1 MAELHLE
8 TLRQPMGNT
17 ERLVNSCILASY
29 WLNCIWQLYA
39 SQCGTKRAYTMFADV
54 LLAELHLVTLR
65 RPIGW
70 RHCLLTVLLWFAAVP
85 YYSFLRVLGRGAIL
99 RNARSERVQSGQPT
113 PAHPGPLQPG
123 RQPSAVGLQQ
133 QRWKPSD
140 DGLCHVQ
147 PAHAAPRLLQV
158 WTRTMKRRHF
168 CANLQ
173 QGRPITCWAC
183 MLLSFCKWGAK
194 IYETRVIMALP
205 KGFNCYLYHFQLSP
219 FQSFQKS

>member
-1 MAELHLE
+1 MLTNCLIMIC
-8 TLRQPMGNT
+8 RC
-17 ERLVNSCILASY
+17 SILQFLS
-29 WLNCIWQLYA
+29 
-39 SQCGTKRAYTMFADV
+39 V
-54 LLAELHLVTLR
+54 L
-65 RPIGW
+65 
-70 RHCLLTVLLWFAAVP
+70 C
-85 YYSFLRVLGRGAIL
+85 RGAIL

-158 WTRTMKRRHF
+158 WTRAMKRRHF

-194 IYETRVIMALP
+194 IYETRVIMAPP

-219 FQSFQKS
+219 FQSFQKSKASILDIFLYTCPSIQV